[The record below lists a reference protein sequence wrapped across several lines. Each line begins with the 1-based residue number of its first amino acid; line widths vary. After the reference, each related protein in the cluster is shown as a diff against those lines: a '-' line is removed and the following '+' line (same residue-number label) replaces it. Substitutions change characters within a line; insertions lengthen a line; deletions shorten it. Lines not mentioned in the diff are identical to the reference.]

1 MICGICVLNAW
12 QTTILK
18 QGLLLFRQNNIAKNN
33 INFVIVKNKKM
44 TLRRGG
50 DTVKKKY
57 VSPVVEKY
65 GDLETIILS
74 GKSKSSCKTDCR

>member
-1 MICGICVLNAW
+1 
-12 QTTILK
+12 
-18 QGLLLFRQNNIAKNN
+18 
-33 INFVIVKNKKM
+33 M